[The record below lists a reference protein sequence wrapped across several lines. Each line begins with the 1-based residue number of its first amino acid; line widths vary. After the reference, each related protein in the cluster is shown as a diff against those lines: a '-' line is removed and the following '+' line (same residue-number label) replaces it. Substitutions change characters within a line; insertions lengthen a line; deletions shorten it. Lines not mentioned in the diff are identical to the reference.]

1 VDIYP
6 GDGDLED
13 PAYIGTPFPSPRRG
27 YDRPSGSGR
36 FTILLTLF
44 LAFGALY
51 ALSED
56 SILWAI
62 VLFAL
67 AGASGWLSLVII
79 RREVRRQVGTW
90 ELPSNRR

>member
-1 VDIYP
+1 MDIYP
-6 GDGDLED
+6 GGGDLED
-13 PAYIGTPFPSPRRG
+13 PAYIGTPFPSERG
-27 YDRPSGSGR
+27 YGRPSGSGR

-62 VLFAL
+62 VLFVL
-67 AGASGWLSLVII
+67 TGASGWLSFVII

-90 ELPSNRR
+90 ELPSHRR